1 MGALLYGPSQDSIP
15 LDDRML
21 AHLQL
26 VILGRLRR
34 GESCGL
40 TYTREDGGA
49 STRETV
55 WINPAI
61 PMRFVYDSLDR
72 GGPLN
77 RAWVDALAATAATGD
92 LHPVPEPDSV
102 PATPALAGATKRT
115 LRR

>member
-1 MGALLYGPSQDSIP
+1 MGALLYGSSQDSIP
-15 LDDRML
+15 LDDRTL

-40 TYTREDGGA
+40 TYTREDGGS
-49 STRETV
+49 STRETI

-77 RAWVDALAATAATGD
+77 RAWVEALAATAAQGD
-92 LHPVPEPDSV
+92 LHPVPEPDGV
-102 PATPALAGATKRT
+102 PATAVLSGAAKRT